1 MKTLGPLASNSR
13 LNIMQLHQK
22 YALKEVFCRKKKNEC
37 EIIVKSLQIMM
48 PRPPNTHKNIFT
60 CGLMYKLEHA
70 KLKFIHKTLA
80 DFFVSQYCIDN
91 VLNANLTLGSEA
103 ELRCK
108 LFLNIV
114 KDADRCYKTIHR
126 FLDNYIKMNEAEL
139 EERFDESC
147 YHFLSSFKP
156 SQCFRS
162 LLWRLARHRC
172 FYLIKFLTEIY
183 SDDEKILKE
192 MWGVINTDGCS
203 FLFKTIDK
211 EDGTIDFTFTELIW
225 NLAKEVFHDRNDLI
239 AILKTTLIRS
249 STSVFKNVFPRFWD
263 FTDEF
268 LTIEEKKDIFIKDA
282 QQLFSRNK
290 TRKFFAEVCEIA
302 EKVLDRSE
310 MKFFLTHSDA
320 DGKTFLFHF
329 SKLADDEALLEYL
342 EKLKIYLTPDEQ
354 KALLIKRIRK
364 MFEEDQKTPIRSFR
378 ALWSFAESQLSK
390 DELKSLL
397 LTTNASGFTIFHE
410 TILEGDEKAFN
421 FMLEV
426 HERVLDKE
434 EMKSLILKS
443 FQGNKTLL
451 FKSIGVS
458 IESILLVWDYL
469 QDLLDDEEEE
479 TLKKFISHRDDFGDT
494 AFSCI
499 SYGTF
504 PKDLFAPFIAENF
517 SKLEAD
523 QLFEKLNND
532 ASSATE
538 VPSENEVSIEA
549 ANEVEEF
556 KQKKNFLNCF
566 CCHAEI

>member
-91 VLNANLTLGSEA
+91 VLNANLNPGKES

-139 EERFDESC
+139 DERFDESC
-147 YHFLSSFKP
+147 YHFLSSYKP
-156 SQCFRS
+156 SQCFRN

-183 SDDEKILKE
+183 SEDEKILKE
-192 MWGVINTDGCS
+192 MWGIINTDGCS

-239 AILKTTLIRS
+239 VILKTTLIRS

-268 LTIEEKKDIFIKDA
+268 LTIEEKKEVFIKDA

-290 TRKFFAEVCEIA
+290 TRKFFAEVCGIA

-320 DGKTFLFHF
+320 DGKTFLYHF

-342 EKLKIYLTPDEQ
+342 EKVSLN
-354 KALLIKRIRK
+354 LLN
-364 MFEEDQKTPIRSFR
+364 P
-378 ALWSFAESQLSK
+378 
-390 DELKSLL
+390 
-397 LTTNASGFTIFHE
+397 
-410 TILEGDEKAFN
+410 
-421 FMLEV
+421 
-426 HERVLDKE
+426 
-434 EMKSLILKS
+434 
-443 FQGNKTLL
+443 
-451 FKSIGVS
+451 
-458 IESILLVWDYL
+458 
-469 QDLLDDEEEE
+469 
-479 TLKKFISHRDDFGDT
+479 
-494 AFSCI
+494 
-499 SYGTF
+499 
-504 PKDLFAPFIAENF
+504 
-517 SKLEAD
+517 
-523 QLFEKLNND
+523 
-532 ASSATE
+532 
-538 VPSENEVSIEA
+538 
-549 ANEVEEF
+549 
-556 KQKKNFLNCF
+556 
-566 CCHAEI
+566 